1 MRYDHFMRLVRMK
14 VLERGR
20 MLVGEEHMGLA
31 HALVQHDYNQNSVLR
46 VPHIHRATL
55 ASKNDYHKIISE
67 LYMMK
72 HLMVKKYAMPAKKG
86 LNI

>member
-1 MRYDHFMRLVRMK
+1 MRLVRMK

-46 VPHIHRATL
+46 VPHNHRA
-55 ASKNDYHKIISE
+55 IVEE
-67 LYMMK
+67 LYVVEHFFLLCVLQ
-72 HLMVKKYAMPAKKG
+72 HL
-86 LNI
+86 